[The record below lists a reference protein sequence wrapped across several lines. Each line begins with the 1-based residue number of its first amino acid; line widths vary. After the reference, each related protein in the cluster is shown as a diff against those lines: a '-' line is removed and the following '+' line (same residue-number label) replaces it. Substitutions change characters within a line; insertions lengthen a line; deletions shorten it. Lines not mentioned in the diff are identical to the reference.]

1 MPSKIPHK
9 QPPEMP
15 FSQMSDSTRRL
26 NILIAQV
33 RSNSDADI
41 SKE

>member
-1 MPSKIPHK
+1 MRPSLTLW
-9 QPPEMP
+9 MP
-15 FSQMSDSTRRL
+15 FPHATDSTRRL

-33 RSNSDADI
+33 QSNSDADI